1 MSSKSDQEYMTLALA
16 EAVAAGEAGEVPVGA
31 VAVAGGQVI
40 GRGRNRTIERRSVF
54 AHAEIEALQ
63 QTGLTRDDWRM
74 EDVTLYVTKEPCVM
88 CAGALVNARVR
99 RVVYGLADPEAGGF
113 SRFGLHAAPGLL
125 WQIQIESILSDDC
138 GKLLNRFFKAARQ
151 RKKFNTPVEVGQK
164 YDRIADWFR
173 DHCPAD
179 YGNKYV
185 VEFAAKLPPGARI
198 LELGCGFGR
207 HTRLLVDLGH
217 PVLGIDVSNAMIEL
231 ARRHCPEAELVCSD
245 ALLFDTEQKFD
256 GVLAWDSMFHL
267 GESQHRRIVKKIAGW
282 LKKDGLVLFTAGDGA
297 PGETVSGEMAGVSF
311 DYSALSRAEWVECF
325 RRNHFKQVTVTNDQS
340 DLRHLVITA
349 QKSN

>member
-16 EAVAAGEAGEVPVGA
+16 EAIAAGEAGEVPIGA

-63 QTGLTRDDWRM
+63 QAGLVRDDWRM
-74 EDVTLYVTKEPCVM
+74 EEVTLFVTKEPCVM

-113 SRFGLHAAPGLL
+113 SRFGLHNASGFL
-125 WQIQIESILSDDC
+125 WQIQIESVLSDRC
-138 GKLLNRFFKAARQ
+138 GELLNRFFKAARK
-151 RKKFNTPVEVGQK
+151 RKKFNTPLETGQK
-164 YDRIADWFR
+164 YDRIAGWFR
-173 DHCPAD
+173 DNCPAD
-179 YGNKYV
+179 YGQKYV
-185 VEFAAKLPPGARI
+185 LEFAAKLPSGARI

-207 HTRLLVDLGH
+207 HTRLLLDRKFAVTG
-217 PVLGIDVSNAMIEL
+217 VDVSSEMIKL
-231 ARRHCPEAELVCSD
+231 ARQHCPEAELICVD
-245 ALLFDTEQKFD
+245 ALAFDSAQKFD

-267 GESQHRRIVKKIAGW
+267 NMNQHRRMVKKIAGW
-282 LKKDGLVLFTAGDGA
+282 LKKDGEVLFTAGDGA

-311 DYSALSRAEWVECF
+311 DYSGLSRAEWVECF
-325 RRNHFKQVTVTNDQS
+325 KRNHFKQVTVTNDQS